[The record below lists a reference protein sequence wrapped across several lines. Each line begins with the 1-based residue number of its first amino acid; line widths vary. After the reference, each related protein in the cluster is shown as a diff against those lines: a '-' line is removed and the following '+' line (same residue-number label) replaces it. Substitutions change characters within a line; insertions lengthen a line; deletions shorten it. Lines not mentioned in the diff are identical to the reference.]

1 MGRMKKLLNKSL
13 VQFFVY
19 ATIVLGCSAPLFYYV
34 MEFFYM
40 KDLDELILFRSD
52 EFIEDRLLSFFPDG
66 IELWNQ
72 YNEDLQ
78 IILYSAN
85 CPLDKCV
92 QVPFYNKAEGHDV
105 DYRVLYRK
113 IELEGEPYLL
123 VSRIPMI

>member
-52 EFIEDRLLSFFPDG
+52 EI
-66 IELWNQ
+66 
-72 YNEDLQ
+72 Y
-78 IILYSAN
+78 
-85 CPLDKCV
+85 
-92 QVPFYNKAEGHDV
+92 
-105 DYRVLYRK
+105 
-113 IELEGEPYLL
+113 
-123 VSRIPMI
+123 